1 MLRSRFV
8 LLVTALLMLGA
19 CSQEPTPQTDT
30 PEAGTEVGNEA
41 GNEKAGK
48 ETEEQLVAR
57 ALEIHDR
64 VLTFDSHADTPL
76 RMIEPGFDMAERH
89 DPNET
94 GSKVDYPRMKE
105 GGLDA
110 IFFAAFVAQ
119 DIRDD
124 DGNSRAKALAVQMI
138 DAVIDSTKEN
148 ADAVGLALEPED
160 AYALE
165 KEGKRAIYLGIENGY
180 PIGSDLSNIELFH
193 DKGVRYITLVHS
205 TNNDLADSATDS
217 KGSEHDGISPL
228 GEQVV
233 KEMNRLGIMVDVSHG
248 SEAVFYDAIALST
261 APIIASHSNARAVTN
276 HDRNMS
282 DDMLELM
289 AKNGG
294 VVQLTMLSD
303 YLREAPENPERDAAI
318 AALRADMKPV
328 SEMNQE
334 ERAQLRKAFQDIN
347 DRFPAPPATVKH
359 VVDHIDHIVKV
370 AGIDHVGIGCDFD
383 GGGGIEGI
391 FDASEVM
398 NITIELV
405 RRGYT
410 EEQIEK
416 IWGGNLMRVFRE
428 VREIAA
434 QAKAVSAS

>member
-1 MLRSRFV
+1 MSYIYIHSTTNLKMMNRQAQNLSILV
-8 LLVTALLMLGA
+8 LFLIVF
-19 CSQEPTPQTDT
+19 
-30 PEAGTEVGNEA
+30 AGCKEKPSTTET
-41 GNEKAGK
+41 
-48 ETEEQLVAR
+48 ETEEQLVER
-57 ALEIHDR
+57 ALAIHDK
-64 VLTFDSHADTPL
+64 VLTVDTHADTPL

-124 DGNSRAKALAVQMI
+124 DGNTRAKTLCLQMI
-138 DAVIDSTKEN
+138 DSVIASTERN
-148 ADAVGLALEPED
+148 SDIVGLAMNPDD

-180 PIGSDLSNIELFH
+180 PIGNDINNVEEYFN
-193 DKGVRYITLVHS
+193 KGVRYITLVHS
-205 TNNDLADSATDS
+205 SNNDLADSATDEN
-217 KGSEHDGISPL
+217 GTEHGGISEF
-228 GEQVV
+228 GSKVV
-233 KEMNRLGIMVDVSHG
+233 SEMNRLGIMVDVSHG
-248 SEAVFYDAIALST
+248 NDSVFYDAIKMSK
-261 APIIASHSNARAVTN
+261 APIIASHSNARSVTE
-276 HDRNMS
+276 HKRNMT
-282 DDMLELM
+282 DEMLKLM

-294 VVQLTMLSD
+294 VVQLTMLAD
-303 YLREAPENPERDAAI
+303 YLRTAPPNAARDSAMTAM
-318 AALRADMKPV
+318 RASITKPI
-328 SEMNQE
+328 SEMTDE
-334 ERAQLRKAFQDIN
+334 ERAKLRKSFNELN
-347 DRFPAPPATVKH
+347 DKYPSPPATVEH
-359 VVDHIDHIVKV
+359 VADHIDHIVKV

-416 IWGGNLMRVFRE
+416 IWGGNLMRVFEE
-428 VREIAA
+428 V
-434 QAKAVSAS
+434 QAVAKTYQS